1 MNACARADFQPAGG
15 IGRAGRSGQFGG
27 LGRGARGEALAFLA
41 VLDFPAEGGEFVA
54 EFVAGGPL
62 FVFAGGGAGFEEG
75 LNLLG
80 DGGGV
85 GLESEHLVCLAP
97 PIEEGARILRL
108 AAEDAIKRQKPDEA
122 LNDFELGVQAD
133 PTWAQG
139 WFNAAL
145 LAGELGFFA
154 DAADHMQ
161 NYLELMPNAADA
173 QSARDQIDLW
183 KYKAGQSPAAA
194 QPAGVPGKK

>member
-97 PIEEGARILRL
+97 PIEEGARILRGEGSLVDQAIGL
-108 AAEDAIKRQKPDEA
+108 ADGVEEMAERAGNIQVVVERIQESGCGA
-122 LNDFELGVQAD
+122 EGMSGSTIFR
-133 PTWAQG
+133 
-139 WFNAAL
+139 
-145 LAGELGFFA
+145 AGERG
-154 DAADHMQ
+154 
-161 NYLELMPNAADA
+161 E
-173 QSARDQIDLW
+173 ARDPFID
-183 KYKAGQSPAAA
+183 AGERAAGGGE
-194 QPAGVPGKK
+194 PLEGEIER